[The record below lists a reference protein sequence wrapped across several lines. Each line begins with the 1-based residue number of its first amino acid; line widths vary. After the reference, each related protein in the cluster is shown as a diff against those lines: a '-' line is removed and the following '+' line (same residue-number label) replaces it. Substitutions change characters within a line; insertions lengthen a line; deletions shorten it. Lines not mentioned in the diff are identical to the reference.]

1 MSYTANNLDQYTA
14 VGAVT
19 PTYDGNGN
27 LTFDG
32 TFTYGYDAESRL
44 TSVTQGGTTVATYA
58 YDALGH
64 RKSKTVGTTTAIY
77 VRDGGNRALLD
88 YNGATGAVLD
98 WYAFGAGPNDALTQL
113 NVAASTRTTYIPDL
127 LGSVIGA
134 LDSGTGA
141 ITKTGYQPYG
151 ESPSTAGTFR
161 YTGARI
167 DAETNGLY
175 DFRARMYSPVLGRF
189 LQVDPIG
196 ARGGMNLYG
205 YVGNDPLNATDP
217 SGLTWA
223 DVTSMFFQ
231 WVTGTAPAYQ
241 VFGPETNQTKDM
253 MNAPGVN
260 NARDFFYQKNLSNS
274 SDQLQSVTSFAVHF
288 GLSGYVEAGTNSTQ
302 QFVGSYGVN
311 ITPNNN
317 GTVTFEVNNTTSMTS
332 FFYGLWPNALNPSAD
347 YPMGNYRQ
355 TYTWTEPHNAPASS
369 SSSNDNTANAPA
381 DSAINLT
388 PSRSGLN
395 QIGSG
400 SGNTGK

>member
-1 MSYTANNLDQYTA
+1 MSYTAKNLDQYTA

-44 TSVTQGGTTVATYA
+44 TSVTQGGTMVATYA

-77 VRDGGNRALLD
+77 VRDPGNRALLD

-189 LQVDPIG
+189 LQADPIG
-196 ARGGMNLYG
+196 VRGGMNLYG
-205 YVGNDPLNATDP
+205 YVGNDPLNGKDP
-217 SGLTWA
+217 SGLCLEDACAVEGGAALYGLLYLGVATGMCVQYCQPALNSLGNALNVLGDTLGSIFYNKPPANAWDPNGPKA
-223 DVTSMFFQ
+223 PGYPGGQPDYEDPKGGPNWVPNPNGRGYGWEDASGNVWVPTGQGDLAHGGPHWDVQDPRSGDYENVYPKPSSFSSSNTDFDQSTA
-231 WVTGTAPAYQ
+231 TGT
-241 VFGPETNQTKDM
+241 VGPSQ
-253 MNAPGVN
+253 
-260 NARDFFYQKNLSNS
+260 
-274 SDQLQSVTSFAVHF
+274 
-288 GLSGYVEAGTNSTQ
+288 TNSTP
-302 QFVGSYGVN
+302 
-311 ITPNNN
+311 I
-317 GTVTFEVNNTTSMTS
+317 
-332 FFYGLWPNALNPSAD
+332 
-347 YPMGNYRQ
+347 
-355 TYTWTEPHNAPASS
+355 PA
-369 SSSNDNTANAPA
+369 
-381 DSAINLT
+381 
-388 PSRSGLN
+388 
-395 QIGSG
+395 
-400 SGNTGK
+400 K